1 MGNIIGGIVGGILG
15 KKSGKREAAALR
27 ATGAE
32 AAGIAQAG
40 GAEAAGVL
48 DPFAQAGGVAT
59 QGILGGLG
67 FGDTGETDAAF
78 QNFLRSTGFRS
89 QLAAGSEAI
98 TGNQAA
104 RGLLNSG
111 ATLKRL
117 TRFGQDLGQQG
128 FTNFLGQ
135 LGNVAGRGLTAAG
148 GQAQQIGA
156 AGRAGAGAISQSGQ
170 AAAAAR
176 RSGDAA
182 FSSGIGQ
189 ASQGVFGLLGI

>member
-15 KKSGKREAAALR
+15 KKSGKRQARALR
-27 ATGAE
+27 ETGAE
-32 AAGIAQAG
+32 AAGL
-40 GAEAAGVL
+40 L
-48 DPFAQAGGVAT
+48 DPFATAGEQAT
-59 QGILGGLG
+59 QAQLGGLG
-67 FGDTGETDAAF
+67 FGDTAQTDAAF
-78 QNFLRSTGFRS
+78 QNFLNSTGFRS

-148 GQAQQIGA
+148 GQATALTRTGE
-156 AGRAGAGAISQSGQ
+156 
-170 AAAAAR
+170 AAAEAR

-189 ASQGVFGLLGI
+189 ASQGAFSLLGI